1 MIALVLMLG
10 GCQAL
15 TGATIHESVD
25 DTGITTRVKA
35 ALAADKGS
43 SLTRG
48 GVETTRGVVHLTG
61 VAIVG
66 GPQPRRIGDP
76 HSERG

>member
-1 MIALVLMLG
+1 MLG
-10 GCQAL
+10 GCQVL
-15 TGATIHESVD
+15 SGATVHESVD
-25 DTGITTRVKA
+25 DTKITTRVKA

-61 VAIVG
+61 VVQLASDCSRAEQVTRTVTG
-66 GPQPRRIGDP
+66 V
-76 HSERG
+76 RG